1 MGRRGDDSDEASLEL
16 HMEAGNAL
24 PVRFEVSLDSV
35 GRPSTERLDF
45 FLSEAVV
52 VGLLGCPFPKA
63 VASVAV
69 WWDADPQ
76 EPGF

>member
-1 MGRRGDDSDEASLEL
+1 
-16 HMEAGNAL
+16 MEPDNAL
-24 PVRFEVSLDSV
+24 PVRFKVSLDSV
-35 GRPSTERLDF
+35 GRPSAERLDF

-52 VGLLGCPFPKA
+52 VSLLGCPLSEA

-69 WWDADPQ
+69 WWDANPQ

>member
-1 MGRRGDDSDEASLEL
+1 
-16 HMEAGNAL
+16 MEADNVL

-35 GRPSTERLDF
+35 GRPSTECLDF
-45 FLSEAVV
+45 LLSEAVV
-52 VGLLGCPFPKA
+52 VSLLGYPFPKA
-63 VASVAV
+63 VASVAI

>member
-1 MGRRGDDSDEASLEL
+1 
-16 HMEAGNAL
+16 MEADNAL

-45 FLSEAVV
+45 LLGKAVV
-52 VGLLGCPFPKA
+52 VSLLGCPFPEA

-69 WWDADPQ
+69 WWDANPQ

>member
-1 MGRRGDDSDEASLEL
+1 MEL
-16 HMEAGNAL
+16 DNAL
-24 PVRFEVSLDSV
+24 PVRFEVPLDGV

-45 FLSEAVV
+45 LLSQAVV
-52 VGLLGCPFPKA
+52 VSLLGCALSEA